1 MKIDTINWEKVDGL
15 VPVIIQDAVTRQV
28 LMQGVMNREA
38 LEKTVLEQR
47 VTFFSRTKERLWTKG
62 ESSGNFLNVEAMYLD
77 CDQDCI
83 LVLARPQGSTCHTG
97 DVSCFH
103 EDKLPSLTFL
113 GELAGIISNRAKDM
127 PEGSYTTS
135 LFKDGKA
142 RISQKVGE
150 EGVEVALAVMQEDRH
165 QITNEAADLI
175 FHLMVALEKSGVAFD
190 DVCACLR
197 ARHKK

>member
-1 MKIDTINWEKVDGL
+1 MEFDTINWQKVDGL
-15 VPVIIQDAVTRQV
+15 VPVIVQDAVTRQV

-38 LEKTVLEQR
+38 FEKTQAEQR
-47 VTFFSRTKERLWTKG
+47 VTFYSRTKERLWTKG
-62 ESSGNFLNVEAMYLD
+62 ESSGHFLNVEAIYLD
-77 CDQDCI
+77 CDKDCI
-83 LVLARPQGSTCHTG
+83 LVLARPQGPTCHTG

-103 EDKLPSLTFL
+103 ENRMPPLSFL
-113 GELAGIISNRAKDM
+113 GELAGIISARAKDM

-142 RISQKVGE
+142 RIAQKVGE

-175 FHLMVALEKSGVAFD
+175 FHLMVALETSGVTFD
-190 DVCACLR
+190 DVCACLQS
-197 ARHKK
+197 RHKK

>member
-1 MKIDTINWEKVDGL
+1 MNIDTINWEKVDGL
-15 VPVIIQDAVTRQV
+15 VPVIVQDAVTRQV
-28 LMQGVMNREA
+28 LMQGVMNKEA
-38 LEKTVLEQR
+38 LEKTVLENR
-47 VTFFSRTKERLWTKG
+47 VTFYSRTKERLWTKG

-83 LVLARPQGSTCHTG
+83 LVLARPQGPTCHTG
-97 DVSCFH
+97 DVTCFH
-103 EDKLPSLTFL
+103 GDTLPSLAFL
-113 GELAGIISNRAKDM
+113 GELAGIISSRAKEM

-135 LFKDGKA
+135 LFQDGKA
-142 RISQKVGE
+142 RIAQKVGE

-190 DVCACLR
+190 DVCACLQS
-197 ARHKK
+197 RHKK